1 MSTTDPR
8 HIVRSYE
15 QELEALRGMIARMG
29 GLVESQTANA
39 ISAVLNR
46 DGEAAQFA
54 MEQDPKVDAL
64 EREVEGR
71 AIRML
76 ALRAPMAQDLR
87 EIVSVL
93 KVTSDLERIGD
104 YAANIAKRSLRVG
117 RIGPEP
123 TLGGLRNMGR
133 LVQESLRLA
142 IDALSQ
148 NDKDKAFEVWQS
160 DKAVDELY
168 TAMFRELITY
178 MMEDPRNISSCTHLM
193 FIAKNLER
201 IGDHSTNIAEQ
212 VHYAV
217 TGEMLPALRPRG
229 APSSDRGGG
238 RDEPDDEVFNLGQDG
253 AG

>member
-15 QELEALRGMIARMG
+15 QELDQLRGMIARMG

-39 ISAVLNR
+39 IAAVLNR
-46 DGEAAQFA
+46 DGEAAQHA
-54 MEQDPKVDAL
+54 MEQDPEVDAL
-64 EREVEGR
+64 EREIEGR
-71 AIRML
+71 AIRLL

-87 EIVSVL
+87 EIVSTL

-104 YAANIAKRSLRVG
+104 YAANVAKRSLRIG
-117 RIGPEP
+117 RIGPELS
-123 TLGGLRNMGR
+123 LGGLRSMGR
-133 LVQESLRLA
+133 LVQESLRMA

-148 NDKDKAFEVWQS
+148 NDRDKAIEVWNS

-178 MMEDPRNISSCTHLM
+178 MMEDPRNITSCTHLL

-217 TGEMLPALRPRG
+217 TGEMLPTKRPRG
-229 APSSDRGGG
+229 AYTTDRDG
-238 RDEPDDEVFNLGQDG
+238 DLGG
-253 AG
+253 AGVGGPDMGE

>member
-1 MSTTDPR
+1 MSSSDPR

-15 QELEALRGMIARMG
+15 QELDQIRGMIARMG
-29 GLVESQTANA
+29 GLVESQTAHA

-46 DGEAAQFA
+46 DGEAAQYA
-54 MEQDPKVDAL
+54 MEQDPEVDAL
-64 EREVEGR
+64 EREIEGR

-87 EIVSVL
+87 EIVSAL

-104 YAANIAKRSLRVG
+104 YAANVAKRSLRIG
-117 RIGPEP
+117 RIGMEP
-123 TLGGLRNMGR
+123 SLGGLRSMGR
-133 LVQESLRLA
+133 LVQESLRMA

-148 NDKDKAFEVWQS
+148 NDKDKAIEVWQS

-178 MMEDPRNISSCTHLM
+178 MMEDPRNITSCTHLL

-217 TGEMLPALRPRG
+217 TGEMLPAARPRG
-229 APSSDRGGG
+229 AYTPDR
-238 RDEPDDEVFNLGQDG
+238 DG
-253 AG
+253 DAGPAADHGADPA

>member
-1 MSTTDPR
+1 MSSTDPR

-15 QELEALRGMIARMG
+15 QELDQLRGMIARMG
-29 GLVESQTANA
+29 GLVESQTGNA
-39 ISAVLNR
+39 LSAVLNR
-46 DGEAAQFA
+46 DGEAAQYA
-54 MEQDPKVDAL
+54 MEQDPEVDAL
-64 EREVEGR
+64 EREIEAR

-87 EIVSVL
+87 AIVSAL

-104 YAANIAKRSLRVG
+104 YAANVAKRSLRIG
-117 RIGPEP
+117 RIGPELS
-123 TLGGLRNMGR
+123 LGGLRSMGR
-133 LVQESLRLA
+133 LVQESLRMA

-148 NDKDKAFEVWQS
+148 NDHDKALQVWNS

-178 MMEDPRNISSCTHLM
+178 MMEDPRNITSCTHLM

-201 IGDHSTNIAEQ
+201 IGDHCTNIAEQ

-217 TGEMLPALRPRG
+217 TGEMLPAMRPRG
-229 APSSDRGGG
+229 AYTPD
-238 RDEPDDEVFNLGQDG
+238 RDEEPDG
-253 AG
+253 APTGADRAG

>member
-1 MSTTDPR
+1 MSTPDPR

-15 QELEALRGMIARMG
+15 VELDQLRGMIARMG

-46 DGEAAQFA
+46 DGEAAQLA
-54 MEQDPKVDAL
+54 MEQDPEVDAL
-64 EREVEGR
+64 EREIEGR
-71 AIRML
+71 AIRLL

-87 EIVSVL
+87 EIVSTL

-104 YAANIAKRSLRVG
+104 YAANVAKRSLRIG
-117 RIGPEP
+117 RTGPEP
-123 TLGGLRNMGR
+123 TLGGLRSMGR
-133 LVQESLRLA
+133 LVQESLRMA

-148 NDKDKAFEVWQS
+148 NDRDKAIEVWNS

-178 MMEDPRNISSCTHLM
+178 MMEDPRNITSCTHLL

-217 TGEMLPALRPRG
+217 TGEMLPTKRPRG
-229 APSSDRGGG
+229 AYTAERDGEAGGG
-238 RDEPDDEVFNLGQDG
+238 FGS
-253 AG
+253 AGPEQGSE

>member
-15 QELEALRGMIARMG
+15 VELDQLRGMIARMG

-39 ISAVLNR
+39 IAAVLNR
-46 DGEAAQFA
+46 DGEAAQHA
-54 MEQDPKVDAL
+54 MEQDPEVDAL
-64 EREVEGR
+64 EREIEGR
-71 AIRML
+71 AIRLL

-87 EIVSVL
+87 DIVSTL

-104 YAANIAKRSLRVG
+104 YAANVAKRSLRIG
-117 RIGPEP
+117 RIGSDLS
-123 TLGGLRNMGR
+123 LGGLRSMGR
-133 LVQESLRLA
+133 LVQESLRMA
-142 IDALSQ
+142 IDSLSQ
-148 NDKDKAFEVWQS
+148 NDSDKAIQVWNS

-178 MMEDPRNISSCTHLM
+178 MMEDPRNITSCTHLM

-201 IGDHSTNIAEQ
+201 IGDHCTNIAEQ

-217 TGEMLPALRPRG
+217 TGEMLPAARPRG
-229 APSSDRGGG
+229 AYTTDRDDDDGGTG
-238 RDEPDDEVFNLGQDG
+238 FGTNTAE
-253 AG
+253 

>member
-15 QELEALRGMIARMG
+15 QELDQLRGMIARMG

-39 ISAVLNR
+39 IAAVLNR
-46 DGEAAQFA
+46 DGEAAQQA
-54 MEQDPKVDAL
+54 MEQDPEVDTL
-64 EREVEGR
+64 EREIEGR
-71 AIRML
+71 AIRLL

-87 EIVSVL
+87 EIVATL

-104 YAANIAKRSLRVG
+104 YAANVAKRSLRIG
-117 RIGPEP
+117 RIGPELS
-123 TLGGLRNMGR
+123 LGGLRSMGR
-133 LVQESLRLA
+133 LVQESLRMA
-142 IDALSQ
+142 IDALGQ
-148 NDKDKAFEVWQS
+148 NDRDKAIEVWNS

-178 MMEDPRNISSCTHLM
+178 MMEDPRNITSCTHLL

-217 TGEMLPALRPRG
+217 TGEMLPTKRPRG
-229 APSSDRGGG
+229 PYTTDRDGDGFSGVGG
-238 RDEPDDEVFNLGQDG
+238 PDMGE
-253 AG
+253 

>member
-1 MSTTDPR
+1 MSSTDPR

-15 QELEALRGMIARMG
+15 VELDQLRGMIARMG

-39 ISAVLNR
+39 IAAVLNR
-46 DGEAAQFA
+46 DGEAAQQA
-54 MEQDPKVDAL
+54 MEQDPEVDAL
-64 EREVEGR
+64 EREIEGR
-71 AIRML
+71 AIRLL

-87 EIVSVL
+87 EIVSTL

-104 YAANIAKRSLRVG
+104 YAANVAKRSLRIG
-117 RIGPEP
+117 RIGPELS
-123 TLGGLRNMGR
+123 LGGLRSMGR
-133 LVQESLRLA
+133 LVQESLRMA

-148 NDKDKAFEVWQS
+148 NDRDKAIEVWNS

-178 MMEDPRNISSCTHLM
+178 MMEDPRNITSCTHLL

-217 TGEMLPALRPRG
+217 TGEMLPTKRPRG
-229 APSSDRGGG
+229 AYAGGDG
-238 RDEPDDEVFNLGQDG
+238 EIGGPGPDTAE
-253 AG
+253 

>member
-15 QELEALRGMIARMG
+15 QELDQLRGMIARMG

-39 ISAVLNR
+39 IAAVLNR
-46 DGEAAQFA
+46 DGEAAQQA
-54 MEQDPKVDAL
+54 MEQDPEVDTL
-64 EREVEGR
+64 EREIEGR
-71 AIRML
+71 AIRLL

-87 EIVSVL
+87 EIVSTL

-104 YAANIAKRSLRVG
+104 YAANVAKRSLRIG
-117 RIGPEP
+117 RIGPELS
-123 TLGGLRNMGR
+123 LGGLRSMGR
-133 LVQESLRLA
+133 LVQESLRMA

-148 NDKDKAFEVWQS
+148 NDRDKAIEVWNS

-178 MMEDPRNISSCTHLM
+178 MMEDPRNITSCTHLL

-217 TGEMLPALRPRG
+217 TGEMLPTKRPRG
-229 APSSDRGGG
+229 AYTTDRDGDLGGSG
-238 RDEPDDEVFNLGQDG
+238 VGGPDMGE
-253 AG
+253 